1 MVSGKTSKAVR
12 KSRPTVVVQRST
24 PWGLIAA
31 VVVVALFAGVVFGY
45 AFMRSQE
52 NQAQA
57 DAMAPF
63 TPTAENQDPS
73 TTIAGVQV
81 QPYEGGLHVDRATHV
96 AYTHGPPMGGAHDY
110 SWATCNGVVYP
121 EAIRSENAVH
131 SMEHGAVWIA
141 YNPDQV
147 TGDALE
153 TLRGKVD
160 GQPYTL
166 MSPFPGL
173 DQPISLQSWGHQLK
187 LSDADDPRIDQF
199 IAALRLNRYQYP
211 EPGASCNEVG
221 PSDGGFQQDNP
232 PPFEPAPAPGTP
244 GAYPETTAGAPAG
257 VTPDGAP
264 PVGSAPVA
272 PAPGGAAPAP
282 GS

>member
-1 MVSGKTSKAVR
+1 MVSGKTSKTVR

-31 VVVVALFAGVVFGY
+31 IVVVTLFAGIVFGY
-45 AFMRSQE
+45 AFMRSEE
-52 NQAQA
+52 NKAQA

-73 TTIAGVQV
+73 TKIAGVQV

-96 AYTHGPPMGGAHDY
+96 AYTHSPPMGGAHDY
-110 SWATCNGVVYP
+110 VWATCNGVVYP
-121 EAIRSENAVH
+121 EAIRSETAVH

-153 TLRGKVD
+153 TLRAKVAS
-160 GQPYTL
+160 QPYTL
-166 MSPFPGL
+166 MSPYPGL

-187 LSDADDPRIDQF
+187 LSDANDPRIDQF
-199 IAALRLNRYQYP
+199 IAALRLNQYQYP

-221 PSDGGFQQDNP
+221 AQEGGFQQDNP

-244 GAYPETTAGAPAG
+244 GAYPETTPGAAG
-257 VTPDGAP
+257 VTPDGA
-264 PVGSAPVA
+264 APGGAAPA

>member
-12 KSRPTVVVQRST
+12 KSRPTVVVQKST

-45 AFMRSQE
+45 AFMRNQE

-57 DAMAPF
+57 EAMAPF
-63 TPTAENQDPS
+63 TPTAERQDPS
-73 TTIAGVQV
+73 TQIPGVQV
-81 QPYEGGLHVDRATHV
+81 QPYEGSLHVDRATQV
-96 AYTHGPPMGGAHDY
+96 AYTHQPPMGGAHDF
-110 SWATCNGVVYP
+110 SWAACNGVVYP

-147 TGDALE
+147 TGAALD
-153 TLRGKVD
+153 TLRSKVD

-166 MSPFPGL
+166 LSPYPGL

-187 LSDADDPRIDQF
+187 LSDANDPRIDQF
-199 IAALRLNRYQYP
+199 ITALRLNQYQYP
-211 EPGASCNEVG
+211 EPGASCNEIG
-221 PSDGGFQQDNP
+221 PQEGGFSQDNP
-232 PPFEPAPAPGTP
+232 PPFAPPPAPGTD
-244 GAYPETTAGAPAG
+244 GAYPET
-257 VTPDGAP
+257 
-264 PVGSAPVA
+264 
-272 PAPGGAAPAP
+272 GAAPAAPAAP
-282 GS
+282 GAPAAPATGS